1 MIYMGFKQL
10 LDPYYQG
17 IAAQIAFFF
26 MLSIVPTLILLSQLL
41 SMFHFSLDTINAY
54 LDTEIAPEILTS
66 FQESLSFD
74 PQPGTNILLMIT
86 AIWAASRLQFSL
98 MRITN
103 YTLSGGK
110 DPGSYFKDRIRSIVT
125 VILTILVMMA
135 MVIILAY
142 GQLVMN
148 FLSKKFLISDELDWA
163 WVVFRW
169 PVAGALFLLLISFI
183 YYVLPANKNR
193 RRFKEILPGSIFCA
207 IGMLLVTMVYS
218 SYTAHAVTQN
228 VLYGSMASIAALM
241 FWFYLISWVMCL
253 GILVNK
259 VWLDTSADKVEKER
273 R

>member
-1 MIYMGFKQL
+1 MKKRFKQMIYMGFKQL

-41 SMFHFSLDTINAY
+41 SIFHFSLDTLNAY
-54 LDTEIAPEILTS
+54 LDTEIAPEIITS
-66 FQESLSFD
+66 LQESLSFD
-74 PQPGTNILLMIT
+74 PQPGTNIVLTIT

-98 MRITN
+98 VRISN

-135 MVIILAY
+135 MVIVLAY

-148 FLSKKFLISDELDWA
+148 YLSKRFLISDELDWA

-183 YYVLPANKNR
+183 YYVLPTNKNR
-193 RRFKEILPGSIFCA
+193 RKFKEILPGSVFCA

-218 SYTAHAVTQN
+218 SYTEHAVNQN

-253 GILVNK
+253 GILFNK
-259 VWLDTSADKVEKER
+259 VWMDTKNS
-273 R
+273 

>member
-1 MIYMGFKQL
+1 
-10 LDPYYQG
+10 
-17 IAAQIAFFF
+17 

-41 SMFHFSLDTINAY
+41 SFFNFSLDTINAY

-74 PQPGTNILLMIT
+74 PQPGTNIVLIIT
-86 AIWAASRLQFSL
+86 AIQFSL

-110 DPGSYFKDRIRSIVT
+110 DPGSYFKDRIRSILT

-148 FLSKKFLISDELDWA
+148 YLSKRFLISSELDWA

-169 PVAGALFLLLISFI
+169 PVAGALFLLLISFS

-193 RRFKEILPGSIFCA
+193 RRFREILPGSIFCA

-218 SYTAHAVTQN
+218 GYTAHAVNQN

-259 VWLDTSADKVEKER
+259 VWKDSKNE
-273 R
+273 

>member
-1 MIYMGFKQL
+1 MTKEKLTAAERSIIE
-10 LDPYYQG
+10 DPARLKDAPAPG
-17 IAAQIAFFF
+17 RKN
-26 MLSIVPTLILLSQLL
+26 VPENEGVPGKGSRGRRASNPMQVFRGTVKLV
-41 SMFHFSLDTINAY
+41 FSFY
-54 LDTEIAPEILTS
+54 P
-66 FQESLSFD
+66 
-74 PQPGTNILLMIT
+74 
-86 AIWAASRLQFSL
+86 LQFSL